1 MSRSRLERH
10 SNCCYKL
17 IPMQFRITLLTMA
30 FCIVGSRATLRAQS
44 ASLPPDVD
52 PKTFSRLPL
61 IERSSLDA
69 NGQRIYDFM
78 NGANGGTPRLG
89 PINSTLF
96 SPLVG
101 EPFEAIN
108 QALRKS
114 ALGTHN
120 FEICTLLAAWEF
132 EQQYEWSAHEIA
144 AQKAGVDQKTIDA
157 IKFNR
162 GLDGVP
168 EKDATL
174 VRFGRDLLR
183 KHKVDS
189 ALYAKVVEAFG
200 REGMVDITVAIGDY
214 LMTALVLNAVDQ
226 QLPPDRKALLPPR

>member
-1 MSRSRLERH
+1 MSCAMVAMLRGQ
-10 SNCCYKL
+10 SNL
-17 IPMQFRITLLTMA
+17 
-30 FCIVGSRATLRAQS
+30 
-44 ASLPPDVD
+44 LPPDVD
-52 PKTFSRLPL
+52 AKTYSRLPM
-61 IERSSLDA
+61 IQRSSLDA

-78 NGANGGTPRLG
+78 NGTNANGTAAATPRLG
-89 PINSTLF
+89 PINSTLY
-96 SPLVG
+96 SPVVG

-114 ALGTHN
+114 AIGTHN

-132 EQQYEWSAHEIA
+132 EQQYEWSAHEVA

-162 GLDGVP
+162 GLDGLP

-174 VRFGRDLLR
+174 VHFGRDLLR

-189 ALYAKVVEAFG
+189 ALYAKVVETFG
-200 REGMVDITVAIGDY
+200 RISPSLLAII
-214 LMTALVLNAVDQ
+214 
-226 QLPPDRKALLPPR
+226 

>member
-1 MSRSRLERH
+1 MV
-10 SNCCYKL
+10 
-17 IPMQFRITLLTMA
+17 Q
-30 FCIVGSRATLRAQS
+30 
-44 ASLPPDVD
+44 
-52 PKTFSRLPL
+52 
-61 IERSSLDA
+61 RSSLDA

-78 NGANGGTPRLG
+78 NGTNANGTTAATPRLG
-89 PINSTLF
+89 PINSTLY
-96 SPLVG
+96 SPVVG

-114 ALGTHN
+114 VMGTHN
-120 FEICTLLAAWEF
+120 FEICTLLAAWEY

-162 GLDGVP
+162 ALDGLP
-168 EKDATL
+168 DKDATL

-189 ALYAKVVEAFG
+189 ALYAQVVEQFG
-200 REGMVDITVAIGDY
+200 RQGMIDITVAIGDY
-214 LMTALVLNAVDQ
+214 VMTALVLNAVDQ
-226 QLPPDRKALLPPR
+226 QLPPDRKALLPSR

>member
-1 MSRSRLERH
+1 MLFILAFSLVGPH
-10 SNCCYKL
+10 V
-17 IPMQFRITLLTMA
+17 TLH
-30 FCIVGSRATLRAQS
+30 AQL

-52 PKTFSRLPL
+52 PKTFSRLPM
-61 IERSSLDA
+61 IQRSSLDA

-78 NGANGGTPRLG
+78 NGPNAATPRLG
-89 PINSTLF
+89 PINSTLY

-101 EPFEAIN
+101 EPFEGIN

-114 ALGTHN
+114 VIGTHD

-162 GLDGVP
+162 GLDGLP

-189 ALYAKVVEAFG
+189 ALYTKVVETFG
-200 REGMVDITVAIGDY
+200 REGMIDITVAIGDY

-226 QLPPDRKALLPPR
+226 QLPPDRKALLPAR

>member
-1 MSRSRLERH
+1 
-10 SNCCYKL
+10 
-17 IPMQFRITLLTMA
+17 MQTRIALLA
-30 FCIVGSRATLRAQS
+30 VISCATLSAQS
-44 ASLPPDVD
+44 PALPPDID
-52 PKTFSRLPL
+52 AKTYSRLPM
-61 IERSSLDA
+61 IQRASLDA

-78 NGANGGTPRLG
+78 NGANAATPRLG
-89 PINSTLF
+89 PINSTLY
-96 SPLVG
+96 SPVVG

-114 ALGTHN
+114 VIGTHN

-132 EQQYEWSAHEIA
+132 EQQYEWSAHEVA

-162 GLDGVP
+162 GLEGVP
-168 EKDATL
+168 DKDATL
-174 VRFGRDLLR
+174 VSFGRALLR

-189 ALYAKVVEAFG
+189 ALYSKVVETFG
-200 REGMVDITVAIGDY
+200 RQGMIDISVAIGDY

-226 QLPPDRKALLPPR
+226 QLPPDRKALLPNR

>member
-1 MSRSRLERH
+1 
-10 SNCCYKL
+10 
-17 IPMQFRITLLTMA
+17 MQPRIVLLA
-30 FCIVGSRATLRAQS
+30 VISCAALRAQS

-52 PKTFSRLPL
+52 AKTFSRLPM
-61 IERSSLDA
+61 IQRSSLDA

-78 NGANGGTPRLG
+78 NGANAAMPRLG
-89 PINSTLF
+89 PINSTLY
-96 SPLVG
+96 SPVVG

-114 ALGTHN
+114 VIGTHN

-162 GLDGVP
+162 GLDGLP

-174 VRFGRDLLR
+174 VAFGRALLR

-189 ALYAKVVEAFG
+189 ALYSKVVETFG
-200 REGMVDITVAIGDY
+200 RQGMIDISVAIGDY

-226 QLPPDRKALLPPR
+226 QLPPDRKPLLPNR

>member
-1 MSRSRLERH
+1 
-10 SNCCYKL
+10 
-17 IPMQFRITLLTMA
+17 MQPRITLVILTVCA
-30 FCIVGSRATLRAQS
+30 LASSLRLDAQS

-52 PKTFSRLPL
+52 AKTYSRLPL
-61 IERSSLDA
+61 IQRSSLDA

-78 NGANGGTPRLG
+78 NGNATTPRLG
-89 PINSTLF
+89 PINSTLY
-96 SPLVG
+96 SPVVG

-114 ALGTHN
+114 VIGTHN

-132 EQQYEWSAHEIA
+132 EQQYEWSAHEVA

-189 ALYAKVVEAFG
+189 LLYAKVVETFG
-200 REGMVDITVAIGDY
+200 RQGMIDITVAIGDY

-226 QLPPDRKALLPPR
+226 QLPPDRKALLPAR

>member
-1 MSRSRLERH
+1 MMLH
-10 SNCCYKL
+10 
-17 IPMQFRITLLTMA
+17 
-30 FCIVGSRATLRAQS
+30 AQS
-44 ASLPPDVD
+44 ATLPADVD

-78 NGANGGTPRLG
+78 NGAATTPRLG
-89 PINSTLF
+89 PINSTLY
-96 SPLVG
+96 SPAVG

-114 ALGTHN
+114 VIGAHN

-132 EQQYEWSAHEIA
+132 EQQYEWSAHEIS
-144 AQKAGVDQKTIDA
+144 AQKAGVDRKTIDA

-162 GLDGVP
+162 GLDGLP

-174 VRFGRDLLR
+174 VAFGRALLR

-189 ALYAKVVEAFG
+189 ALYSKVVETFG
-200 REGMVDITVAIGDY
+200 REGMIDISVAIGDY

-226 QLPPDRKALLPPR
+226 QLPPDRKALLPSR

>member
-1 MSRSRLERH
+1 
-10 SNCCYKL
+10 
-17 IPMQFRITLLTMA
+17 MQPRFFGLLFVA
-30 FCIVGSRATLRAQS
+30 GLWLGISDADQRAVGTA
-44 ASLPPDVD
+44 LPADVD
-52 PKTFSRLPL
+52 AHTYSRLPM
-61 IERSSLDA
+61 IQRSSLDA
-69 NGQRIYDFM
+69 NGQRVYDFM
-78 NGANGGTPRLG
+78 NPGSPATPRLG
-89 PINSTLF
+89 PINSTLY

-108 QALRKS
+108 QQLRKS
-114 ALGTHN
+114 VIGSHN

-132 EQQYEWSAHEIA
+132 EQQYEWSAHEVA

-174 VRFGRDLLR
+174 VTFGRALLR
-183 KHKVDS
+183 KHRVDS
-189 ALYAKVVEAFG
+189 ALYAKVIDQFG
-200 REGMVDITVAIGDY
+200 RQGMIDITVAIGDY

-226 QLPPDRKALLPPR
+226 QLPPDRKPLLPAR

>member
-1 MSRSRLERH
+1 MHSRTALLAVIS
-10 SNCCYKL
+10 CA
-17 IPMQFRITLLTMA
+17 MMGTLD
-30 FCIVGSRATLRAQS
+30 AQS
-44 ASLPPDVD
+44 TALPPDVD
-52 PKTFSRLPL
+52 AKTYSRLPM
-61 IERSSLDA
+61 IQRSSLDA

-78 NGANGGTPRLG
+78 NGANAATPRLG
-89 PINSTLF
+89 PINSTLY
-96 SPLVG
+96 SPVVG

-114 ALGTHN
+114 VIGTHN

-132 EQQYEWSAHEIA
+132 EQQYEWSAHEVA

-162 GLDGVP
+162 GLEGLP

-174 VRFGRDLLR
+174 VTFGRALLR

-189 ALYAKVVEAFG
+189 ALYAKVVETFG
-200 REGMVDITVAIGDY
+200 RQGMIDISVAIGDY

-226 QLPPDRKALLPPR
+226 QLPPDRKALLPGR

>member
-1 MSRSRLERH
+1 
-10 SNCCYKL
+10 
-17 IPMQFRITLLTMA
+17 MQTRIVLLAVISCVTLH
-30 FCIVGSRATLRAQS
+30 AQS
-44 ASLPPDVD
+44 KTLPADVD
-52 PKTFSRLPL
+52 PQTYSRLPM
-61 IERSSLDA
+61 IQRTSLDA
-69 NGQRIYDFM
+69 DGQRIYDFM
-78 NGANGGTPRLG
+78 NGVPNAPTPRLG
-89 PINSTLF
+89 PINSTLY

-114 ALGTHN
+114 VIGTHN

-132 EQQYEWSAHEIA
+132 EQQYEWSAHEVA

-174 VRFGRDLLR
+174 VTFGRALLR

-189 ALYAKVVEAFG
+189 ALYSKVVETFG
-200 REGMVDITVAIGDY
+200 REGMIDITVAIGDY

-226 QLPPDRKALLPPR
+226 QLLPDRKALLPPR

>member
-1 MSRSRLERH
+1 MVV
-10 SNCCYKL
+10 
-17 IPMQFRITLLTMA
+17 TLL
-30 FCIVGSRATLRAQS
+30 AQS
-44 ASLPPDVD
+44 AALPPDVD
-52 PKTFSRLPL
+52 PKTYSRLPM
-61 IERSSLDA
+61 IQRSSLDA

-78 NGANGGTPRLG
+78 NGGNAATPRLG
-89 PINSTLF
+89 PINSTLY
-96 SPLVG
+96 SPVVG
-101 EPFEAIN
+101 EPFVAIN

-114 ALGTHN
+114 VVGTQN

-132 EQQYEWSAHEIA
+132 EQQYEWSAHEVA

-162 GLDGVP
+162 VLDGLP

-183 KHKVDS
+183 KHKVDA
-189 ALYAKVVEAFG
+189 ALYAKVVDTFG
-200 REGMVDITVAIGDY
+200 RQGMIDITVAIGDY

-226 QLPPDRKALLPPR
+226 QLPPDRKALLPSR

>member
-1 MSRSRLERH
+1 
-10 SNCCYKL
+10 
-17 IPMQFRITLLTMA
+17 MQPRITLLSLA
-30 FCIVGSRATLRAQS
+30 FCAACSVVMLNAQS
-44 ASLPPDVD
+44 AALPPDVD
-52 PKTFSRLPL
+52 SKTYSRLPM
-61 IERSSLDA
+61 IQRSSLDA

-78 NGANGGTPRLG
+78 NGTNANGTAAATPRLG
-89 PINSTLF
+89 PINSTLY
-96 SPLVG
+96 SPVVG

-108 QALRKS
+108 RALRKS
-114 ALGTHN
+114 VIGTHT
-120 FEICTLLAAWEF
+120 FEICTLLAAWEY

-189 ALYAKVVEAFG
+189 ALYAKVIEQFG
-200 REGMVDITVAIGDY
+200 WQGMIDITVAIGDY
-214 LMTALVLNAVDQ
+214 VMTALVLNAVDQ
-226 QLPPDRKALLPPR
+226 QLPPDRKALLPNR